1 MTPMSR
7 FDARA
12 TAVDANHAAIDVEA
26 LTVAMAMA
34 PGIYARNR
42 HFSLYDDPRFRRARA
57 RASLLRG
64 LVRQLTGAEGPLDEV
79 AIERSPARLQLRY
92 RVARVRMHRTA
103 ELTPTEAACVFHL
116 ATRAGASGVAPT
128 PGDKTRLF
136 TTLSRLVASHPPS
149 AAELGQL
156 TSEGS

>member
-1 MTPMSR
+1 MSS
-7 FDARA
+7 FDGGASA
-12 TAVDANHAAIDVEA
+12 TEPNRSAIDVEA

-79 AIERSPARLQLRY
+79 AIERSPARLRLHY

-116 ATRAGASGVAPT
+116 ATRAGATGIAPT

-136 TTLSRLVASHPPS
+136 TTLRRLAASHTLS
-149 AAELGQL
+149 DAELGPF